1 MVTVGALNGYSGTV
15 GLSASGLP
23 SGVSAGFSPV
33 SVVGS
38 GSSTL
43 TLTVG
48 AGTAAGTYPVTITGS
63 DGSLS
68 HTANVSLTVTP
79 APDFTVS
86 ATPSSRSIASG
97 SSATFTLTVGALNG
111 FTGTVG
117 FGTSTLPTGL
127 GASFTPATVTSSGT

>member
-23 SGVSAGFSPV
+23 SGVSAGFNPA
-33 SVVGS
+33 SVAGS

-68 HTANVSLTVTP
+68 QTANVSLTVLQ
-79 APDFTVS
+79 PDFTVTAS
-86 ATPSSRSIASG
+86 PSSRSIAAG
-97 SSATFTLTVGALNG
+97 
-111 FTGTVG
+111 
-117 FGTSTLPTGL
+117 
-127 GASFTPATVTSSGT
+127 SSGTYTA